1 MGKPNGDMRAVLERN
16 RTQKPKPKPEI
27 VESVPESHNQRSP
40 SRRGKKMVACY
51 LDMDAYRQL
60 KILCAEKDM
69 SIEQVLKSGVNAEFV
84 AHNKPPIA

>member
-1 MGKPNGDMRAVLERN
+1 MGKSNGDMQAALKKSRSQE
-16 RTQKPKPKPEI
+16 PKPQI

-51 LDMDAYRQL
+51 LDLDAYRQL
-60 KILCAEKDM
+60 KILCAETDQN
-69 SIEQVLKSGVNAEFV
+69 IEQVLKSGMNAEFV